1 MRHSLSQSDV
11 SIPFN
16 VNGNADLTLQMV
28 NGIRTA
34 VANGFWKTGDLLPT
48 AAAFQKALGTGGYV
62 PRTALRRLADE
73 GIIVLKKHVGAM
85 VTGKGAHRWKGRV
98 AFITTTARVS
108 FYENAHA
115 FALQEIFEAADWEFV
130 HIAVRERFE
139 DDKELDLAPLKR
151 HIAHGI
157 DIAICFTGSR
167 QIAAE
172 LDKAKVKYVFEG
184 GTGRDFPNA
193 EAVINLEKNSQRA
206 AEQLAQHW
214 SAEKI
219 RNALIVDFE
228 HVMPRTVTSALFA
241 SGIRLRQI
249 TVKRQGPNDHLNSLQ
264 YLKSI
269 QQSGLFAIEKF
280 FSIRKNLGNPP
291 DSIFFYDDYLAAGG
305 LVALAATGLHV
316 PTDIHVATI
325 SNRGFGPVWFKPL
338 TRLEYDPI
346 GNARLVGKYV
356 LKLLAGENAVPP
368 KLQLAF
374 IEGKT

>member
-11 SIPFN
+11 PIPFS
-16 VNGNADLTLQMV
+16 VNGSTDLTQQMV

-34 VANGFWKTGDLLPT
+34 IAKGFWKAGDLLPT
-48 AAAFQKALGTGGYV
+48 AAAFKKALGTGGYV
-62 PRTALRRLADE
+62 PRTALRKLADA

-115 FALQEIFEAADWEFV
+115 FALQDIFEAADFEFV
-130 HIAVRERFE
+130 HIVVRERHE
-139 DDKELDLAPLKR
+139 DDKELDLAPLRR

-157 DIAICFTGSR
+157 DLAICFTGSR

-193 EAVINLEKNSQRA
+193 EAVINLEMNSQHA
-206 AEQLAQHW
+206 AEQLVQHW

-219 RNALIVDFE
+219 RNVLIVDFE
-228 HVMPRTVTSALFA
+228 HVMPRTITSALFA

-249 TVKRQGPNDHLNSLQ
+249 TVKRPEPSD

-269 QQSGLFAIEKF
+269 QQSGLMAIEKF
-280 FSIRKNLGNPP
+280 FSVRKNLNNPP
-291 DSIFFYDDYLAAGG
+291 DAIFFYDDYLAAGG

-316 PTDIHVATI
+316 PADIHVATL
-325 SNRGFGPVWFKPL
+325 SNKGFGPVWFKPL

-346 GNARLVGKYV
+346 GNATLVGNYV
-356 LKLLAGENAVPP
+356 LKLLAGGSALPP
-368 KLQLAF
+368 KLQLGF
-374 IEGKT
+374 IKGET